1 MASTTEEL
9 TGQSDQ
15 LVGALGFFRTGDAG
29 QAPVA
34 RSAGARP
41 ASSLTKLQEAV
52 GHGVAPAASKRAAKS
67 GVALKM
73 RETGDRIDKEF
84 ERAHKLIGLAGQLL
98 RGGGHL
104 FRRRGI

>member
-15 LVGALGFFRTGDAG
+15 LVGALGFFRTGDSG
-29 QAPVA
+29 QAPA
-34 RSAGARP
+34 ARP
-41 ASSLTKLQEAV
+41 AAPRQASSLAKLQEAV
-52 GHGVAPAASKRAAKS
+52 GHGPAPATAKRTAKT

-84 ERAHKLIGLAGQLL
+84 ER
-98 RGGGHL
+98 
-104 FRRRGI
+104 F